1 MESIDNTNVPES
13 EPLAETQTEEIVDEA
28 APDEPIKTVNTFWE
42 RLDEVLLHLEE
53 TPQQLQTRDA
63 YKSALNQPRQL
74 FCCST
79 QDYDRTI
86 NGILTGSQFQKKN
99 QSAGFFDSFRVS
111 FTDRALL
118 NVKSIQLYSASIPM
132 AQVNITDNEI
142 YFWFYK
148 IPTLSS
154 VSSAY
159 SNSVNYS
166 QFAIVLYLGRYYG
179 CFRDTPTAGILPT
192 NTTYWYDA
200 GTDGTDPNWFALA
213 PTQRASN
220 LKYFNLEASYES
232 TEQTVTADLTK
243 YGWNKIF
250 DDYSDLLTEV
260 NRAAGYNATGSGTG
274 VDEVYFSLSTRMN
287 RFEIYP
293 VVVESAYYFL
303 PPFSDTVY
311 QSANSNFPLNLNMR
325 LGFTEQ
331 IDIPDVISSNPW
343 TSDLI
348 DDFTDYVIGYVNISG
363 NAYREAN
370 SYPNLNYTN
379 RVNVFADVVRT
390 SSFDTYT
397 GGELLASVPMNAG
410 NLGVVLYNAVY
421 PNKLVNVPPE
431 IYEIFFYF
439 ETDNKIPYLF
449 PKSATISLELALE
462 YF

>member
-1 MESIDNTNVPES
+1 MEQSEITTNVPES
-13 EPLAETQTEEIVDEA
+13 EPLAETQTEETKEGER
-28 APDEPIKTVNTFWE
+28 EPITTVNTFWE
-42 RLDEVLLHLEE
+42 RLDEVLTNLEE

-63 YKSALNQPRQL
+63 YKSTLNQPRQL

-79 QDYDRTI
+79 QDINREI
-86 NGILTGSQFQKKN
+86 NGILTGSPFQKKI

-132 AQVNITDNEI
+132 AQVNITDNEV

-148 IPTLSS
+148 IPNLAS

-200 GTDGTDPNWFALA
+200 GADGYNPNWFALA

-220 LKYFNLEASYES
+220 LKYFNLEESYES
-232 TEQTVTADLTK
+232 TEQTVTADLTN

-250 DDYSDLLTEV
+250 NDYSDLLTEV

-274 VDEVYFSLSTRMN
+274 VDEVYFSFSTRMN

-293 VVVESAYYFL
+293 VVVDAAFYFL

-331 IDIPDVISSNPW
+331 NDIPNVILSNPW
-343 TSDLI
+343 TSDI
-348 DDFTDYVIGYVNISG
+348 IEDFEDFVIGIVNLSG
-363 NAYREAN
+363 NAYKEAN

-379 RVNVFADVVRT
+379 RVNVFADIVRS
-390 SSFDTYT
+390 SSFDTFT
-397 GGELLASVPMNAG
+397 GGELLASVPMNVG
-410 NLGVVLYNAVY
+410 NLGVVLYQAVY
-421 PNKLVNVPPE
+421 PNKLINVPPE
-431 IYEIFFYF
+431 IYDIFFYF